1 MAKKENTVRED
12 DLAVAKIIVMFGL
25 LLFLIGYAAS
35 GFSVYF
41 LIGVPAAIIFFST
54 RRRGGGS

>member
-1 MAKKENTVRED
+1 MEKTRKEIKED

-25 LLFLIGYAAS
+25 LLFLIGYASS

-54 RRRGGGS
+54 RRRGGS

>member
-1 MAKKENTVRED
+1 MAKKENIVKED

>member
-54 RRRGGGS
+54 RRRGGS

>member
-1 MAKKENTVRED
+1 MAKTRKEIKED

-54 RRRGGGS
+54 RRRGGS

>member
-54 RRRGGGS
+54 RKRGGS

>member
-1 MAKKENTVRED
+1 MAKTRKEIKED

-25 LLFLIGYAAS
+25 LFFLMGYAMT
-35 GFSVYF
+35 GFSEYF

-54 RRRGGGS
+54 RKRGGS

>member
-1 MAKKENTVRED
+1 MTRNKKEVQVDE
-12 DLAVAKIIVMFGL
+12 LAVAKIIVMFGL

-54 RRRGGGS
+54 RKRGGS

>member
-1 MAKKENTVRED
+1 MAKKENIVKED

-54 RRRGGGS
+54 RRRGGS